1 MKKLIT
7 LIAVFISLAAM
18 AQDPPAKVPEL
29 NCYNKWAQKFE
40 ERGSE
45 DVADGAYTDVIVT
58 FRHGAIAECFEG
70 KAMVKEKKVEGFYIL
85 LDDGSYEQVV
95 RVWKNDPKDINI
107 TNGISKT
114 LITKD
119 NQLINVIWPKK
130 IKAKKAGFKK
140 APEPVDD

>member
-1 MKKLIT
+1 MKKIVTVLSLFT
-7 LIAVFISLAAM
+7 SVLVFGQE
-18 AQDPPAKVPEL
+18 AQKVQEL

-45 DVADGAYTDVIVT
+45 DVADGAYVDVIVT
-58 FRHGAIAECFEG
+58 FRHGANAECFEG
-70 KAMVKEKKVEGFYIL
+70 KAVVKDKKVETFYIL
-85 LDDGSYEQVV
+85 LDDGKFDEVV
-95 RVWKNDPKDINI
+95 RVWKNDIKDVTI

-119 NQLINVIWPKK
+119 NQLINIIWPKK
-130 IKAKKAGFKK
+130 IKPKKAGFKK